1 MISVCQ
7 QRLISIIF
15 LFWSLTARG
24 DGVMGRNVDKS
35 SVFASW
41 HRSPFNRTKVHYLH
55 YYKLH
60 RSICQ
65 SFSLLFLRMLMNRT
79 LRYLPWVVLPPESVD
94 AMPLKFGCIV
104 WQTFYQPILMRFP
117 QTADGYSE
125 VPDAYL
131 RSHFRSLLDFFS
143 LLLKEMTFKFCP
155 LLKSFKNRLW
165 HTPCWEMLNFQLI
178 AL

>member
-7 QRLISIIF
+7 QGLISIIF

-65 SFSLLFLRMLMNRT
+65 SFSLLFPCMLMNRT
-79 LRYLPWVVLPPESVD
+79 LRYLPWVVTSTWVCGCNAPQVWMYSMINILPS
-94 AMPLKFGCIV
+94 
-104 WQTFYQPILMRFP
+104 ILMRFP
-117 QTADGYSE
+117 QTADGYTE
-125 VPDAYL
+125 VPDASL

-143 LLLKEMTFKFCP
+143 LLLKEMTFKFCSP
-155 LLKSFKNRLW
+155 VLHLS
-165 HTPCWEMLNFQLI
+165 TPQIF
-178 AL
+178 

>member
-7 QRLISIIF
+7 RGLISIIF

-65 SFSLLFLRMLMNRT
+65 SFSLLFPCMLMNRT
-79 LRYLPWVVLPPESVD
+79 LRYLPWVVTSTWVCGCNAPQVWMYSMINILPTNSDEVSTNSRWIHWSSR
-94 AMPLKFGCIV
+94 CISQV
-104 WQTFYQPILMRFP
+104 SFQVIAGFLFP
-117 QTADGYSE
+117 VS
-125 VPDAYL
+125 
-131 RSHFRSLLDFFS
+131 
-143 LLLKEMTFKFCP
+143 
-155 LLKSFKNRLW
+155 
-165 HTPCWEMLNFQLI
+165 
-178 AL
+178 

>member
-7 QRLISIIF
+7 QGLISIIF

-41 HRSPFNRTKVHYLH
+41 HRSPFNRRKVHYLH

-65 SFSLLFLRMLMNRT
+65 SFSLLFPCMLMNRT
-79 LRYLPWVVLPPESVD
+79 LRYLPWVVTSTWVCGCNAPQVWMYSMINILPS
-94 AMPLKFGCIV
+94 
-104 WQTFYQPILMRFP
+104 ILMRFP
-117 QTADGYSE
+117 QTAGGYTE
-125 VPDAYL
+125 VPDASL

-143 LLLKEMTFKFCP
+143 LLLKEMTFKFCSP
-155 LLKSFKNRLW
+155 VLHLS
-165 HTPCWEMLNFQLI
+165 TPQIF
-178 AL
+178 